1 MSLIGL
7 YIYIYIYIY
16 IYVAVCSV
24 NWIASNISDWTFF
37 NVFFSQIL
45 NTGCNTAVS
54 TNQPGQ
60 HHLQYSQ
67 DLQHHSLY
75 PQWLSQDQPQHLLLH
90 AEVRYIVYGLTAN
103 MARTDEN
110 RSASPIL
117 SNCTMLIIPRLNLIK
132 LSVSIFLSFK
142 LLFKNRR
149 NVYDFKENGSF
160 IN

>member
-1 MSLIGL
+1 MQA
-7 YIYIYIYIY
+7 IYLTGPSSMCFFLKFCIQ
-16 IYVAVCSV
+16 AV
-24 NWIASNISDWTFF
+24 TLPFR
-37 NVFFSQIL
+37 QI
-45 NTGCNTAVS
+45 
-54 TNQPGQ
+54 NQGQ
-60 HHLQYSQ
+60 HHLQYSWH
-67 DLQHHSLY
+67 LQHHNLY

-103 MARTDEN
+103 MARTDAN
-110 RSASPIL
+110 RSALPIL